1 MAALKM
7 SIDPGALED
16 RLFWNGVRA
25 EFPLLNRCIR
35 DRTLVY
41 LDSAATAQKPRAVI
55 ESQKAFYEN
64 TNANVRRGAYLLS
77 QEATDLYEGVRERV
91 ARFLGA
97 RSAREIVFTRGT
109 TESLNLVAEAWG
121 RRNVQTGDTVLVT
134 RMEHHANF
142 VPWQRLARERGARFL
157 IAELDA
163 ECRLDLAALE
173 RQVRESKPKVLAVTL
188 MSNVTGVINPMREIA
203 RIARTY
209 GARVAV
215 DAAQA
220 ISHIPVKLEDLGEID
235 FLAFSGHKL
244 FGPTGIGV
252 LWVREEVAF
261 HEMDPYQTGG
271 DMIAQV
277 GDEETTWNELPWR
290 FEAGTPNVAGVV
302 GLGAAIEFVEEI
314 GLSRVEQYEAE
325 ITEQAIGALQSIG
338 GVKIVG
344 PVDTR
349 ARGSVLSFTLEGVHP
364 HDLATYLDVEG
375 IAIRAGHLCAQP
387 LMRRLGVVAVNRAS
401 FALYNTPEEVAL
413 LAKALRGAQTYFSR
427 GKRGVR

>member
-1 MAALKM
+1 MVALKM
-7 SIDPGALED
+7 SIDTGALQD

-35 DRTLVY
+35 DRALVY

-77 QEATDLYEGVRERV
+77 QEATDLYEGVRARV

-97 RSAREIVFTRGT
+97 RGPQEIVFTRGT

-121 RRNVQTGDTVLVT
+121 RRNVQAGDTVLVT

-142 VPWQRLARERGARFL
+142 VPWQRLARERGARFE

-163 ECRLDLAALE
+163 ELRLDLPAFE
-173 RQVRESKPKVLAVTL
+173 RRVRESKPKVVAVTL
-188 MSNVTGVINPMREIA
+188 MSNVTGVVNPLREIA
-203 RIARTY
+203 GIARAH
-209 GARVAV
+209 GARVVV

-220 ISHIPVKLEDLGEID
+220 VSHMLVKLADLGEID

-252 LWVREEVAF
+252 LWMREEVASS
-261 HEMDPYQTGG
+261 EMDPYQTGG

-277 GDEETTWNELPWR
+277 GDETTTWNELPWR

-302 GLGAAIEFVEEI
+302 GLGAAIEFVERI
-314 GLSRVEQYEAE
+314 GLDRVERFEAE
-325 ITEQAIGALQSIG
+325 LTQQALQAMSAVSGLKIIG
-338 GVKIVG
+338 
-344 PVDTR
+344 PQTPR

-401 FALYNTPEEVAL
+401 FALYNTPEEVDL
-413 LAKALRGAQTYFSR
+413 LVASLKAAQAYFSR